1 MNKES
6 KKQIKEETLMLS
18 DLKCLDEKKEK
29 KNIPA
34 YLMDQETESYE
45 DIKEEK
51 KEISQEIIEKNNK
64 LKKES
69 LELYYKIDN
78 QKKRELET
86 AFNQKKLKIK
96 FDGVPRYLKKG
107 KLYTISKTAFAIY
120 DNYNC
125 FKKIVEIKFEQEI
138 NPICAIQLENNDLVL
153 ACSIVINIVMNMNF

>member
-18 DLKCLDEKKEK
+18 DLKCLDEKIEK
-29 KNIPA
+29 NNPA
-34 YLMDQETESYE
+34 YLMDLETESYE

-78 QKKRELET
+78 QKKKELET

-107 KLYTISKTAFAIY
+107 KLYTISKTCIR
-120 DNYNC
+120 
-125 FKKIVEIKFEQEI
+125 
-138 NPICAIQLENNDLVL
+138 
-153 ACSIVINIVMNMNF
+153 NI